1 LIIRFSALGDV
12 ILVRPIIQLF
22 LKTYP
27 EVRIWMVSNIK
38 NKSIFDFDERLKF
51 IGIDFNSNEKKI
63 FQIAK
68 KVKEVSGNIN
78 FNGIY
83 DLHDVIRS
91 KILCLMLSSKTD
103 VTRVFEKQRSLKN
116 KIISKKIKLQKLKTS
131 SERYLNCLK
140 TDFKKLDF
148 SNISKSLK
156 SGNTKEN
163 IIGIAPFSAHES
175 KIWPLSNYQKIIN
188 HFNNFKFVIFAF
200 SSQEIEYSKTYFLKN
215 SNCSV
220 IDGNLDL
227 GEQMELINSFKVF
240 ISMDSANMHLASLT
254 STKVVSIWGPTH
266 PFLGFRPLFNE
277 EFIVQLSNEEFNN
290 RPISIYGKIRK
301 KDKVKAEQSMSRIN
315 AERVIEKINLAINP

>member
-1 LIIRFSALGDV
+1 MIIRFSALGDV

-27 EVRIWMVSNIK
+27 DVRVWMVSNIN

-51 IGIDFNSNEKKI
+51 IGIDFNSKEKKI

-68 KVKEVSGNIN
+68 KVKVVSGNIN

-91 KILCLMLSSKTD
+91 KILCLILYSKTD
-103 VTRVFEKQRSLKN
+103 VSRVFEKQRSLKN
-116 KIISKKIKLQKLKTS
+116 KIISKKIGLQKLKTS
-131 SERYLNCLK
+131 SEEYLNCLK
-140 TDFKKLDF
+140 KDFEKLDF
-148 SNISKSLK
+148 SNICKSLK
-156 SGNTKEN
+156 GSDNKKN
-163 IIGIAPFSAHES
+163 IIGIAPFSAHKT

-188 HFNNFKFVIFAF
+188 HFNTFKFVIFAF
-200 SSQEIEYSKTYFLKN
+200 GSQELEYSKTYFLKN
-215 SNCSV
+215 KNCSV

-227 GEQMELINSFKVF
+227 NEQMELINSFKVF

-277 EFIVQLSNEEFNN
+277 EFIVQLSNEENSE
-290 RPISIYGKIRK
+290 RPISVYGKIK
-301 KDKVKAEQSMSRIN
+301 KIDTVKGKQSLSRIGP
-315 AERVIEKINLAINP
+315 ERVIEKINLAINQ